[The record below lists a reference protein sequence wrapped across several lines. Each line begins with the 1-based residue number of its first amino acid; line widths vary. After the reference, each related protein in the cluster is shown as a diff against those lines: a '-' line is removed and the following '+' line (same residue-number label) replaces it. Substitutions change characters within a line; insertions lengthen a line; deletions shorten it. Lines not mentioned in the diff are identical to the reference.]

1 MIFEGTFQGIF
12 SLENIV
18 MNGANVL
25 QNSYLS
31 YSCPFV
37 KNLKIAGSAKEEGT
51 KTFNEITTIV
61 RRIFHTIL
69 FNLKFLT
76 RIFSIRSG

>member
-1 MIFEGTFQGIF
+1 MSVEGFEVWFGKKLRNQVSKSYSMIFEGTFQGIF
-12 SLENIV
+12 PLENIV

-51 KTFNEITTIV
+51 RCNV
-61 RRIFHTIL
+61 
-69 FNLKFLT
+69 
-76 RIFSIRSG
+76 